1 MKDISKFLKSNK
13 ITKAEMDHMWDYCSS
28 YPEYGGSL
36 IKKLNDQ
43 GLRWSDLNE
52 IAAVTLFDV
61 FRKVE
66 DNVIN
71 NIGKENE
78 ECN

>member
-1 MKDISKFLKSNK
+1 MKEISKFLKSNK
-13 ITKAEMDHMWDYCSS
+13 ITKDEMDHMWDYCSS

>member
-1 MKDISKFLKSNK
+1 MKDISKFLKFNK
-13 ITKAEMDHMWDYCSS
+13 VTKAEMDYMWDYCSS